1 MERPIVGY
9 HRDVEGDWVAEL
21 GCGHGQHVR
30 HQPPFR
36 LRPWVLDADGRASR
50 LGAPLDCPLCDRA
63 ELPEGLRHV
72 RTTPEWDEHTVP
84 PALRRAHRVSAG
96 TWGRIAVHE
105 GRLRFLADTA
115 PVIDVVV
122 GAGSVQAIP
131 PGVEHEVRPVGPVR
145 FSIDFLAVPRGAVTA
160 GEEAGEG
167 GETACWAHL
176 LCPECGVVLDGG
188 PHLGSCG
195 SPPRRW

>member
-84 PALRRAHRVSAG
+84 PALRRAHRVAAG

-131 PGVEHEVRPVGPVR
+131 P
-145 FSIDFLAVPRGAVTA
+145 A
-160 GEEAGEG
+160 
-167 GETACWAHL
+167 AH
-176 LCPECGVVLDGG
+176 PKQRQ
-188 PHLGSCG
+188 P
-195 SPPRRW
+195 